1 MHVELTYFMN
11 SGSQRGYK
19 TLHDPVVHACCVVVK
34 LGIEAKSL
42 CDLEVCEGQGFVR
55 LHGTKIREGS

>member
-1 MHVELTYFMN
+1 MN